1 METERF
7 YDAPIPQQKMKKNRL
22 TNYGKKEKKVS
33 PVVIGNLVENLTQV
47 ISLALVLV
55 LVFVIYFFRNVIQD
69 VISHNFFFFFEMVI
83 RRGPDQ
89 IYVSPEF
96 ACYCFSQQYKI

>member
-55 LVFVIYFFRNVIQD
+55 LVFVFVIYFFRNVIQD
-69 VISHNFFFFFEMVI
+69 VISHNFFFL
-83 RRGPDQ
+83 RW
-89 IYVSPEF
+89 
-96 ACYCFSQQYKI
+96 